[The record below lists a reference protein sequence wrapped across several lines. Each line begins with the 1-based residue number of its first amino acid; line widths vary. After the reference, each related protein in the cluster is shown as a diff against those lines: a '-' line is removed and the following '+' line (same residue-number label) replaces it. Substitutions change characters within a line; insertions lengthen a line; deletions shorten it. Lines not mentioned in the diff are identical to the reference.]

1 MVLIFHSAYS
11 TNYIFLSVYNSFSSY
26 RCIGH
31 SYPVSISKSTVA
43 LLGQRSTNN
52 LKWERKKI
60 MWHECKGTNTKVQ
73 GCLLPLRAY
82 GVETC
87 MFEGYDHR
95 ESRFE
100 RYCKNINGLF
110 TKWIAHDKKQEYLQ
124 LFPQDNWKKLA
135 PRHTKRHSIVNCI
148 ECALSYELRQQESFT
163 GTVFKPTRCITQ
175 QVKEIMEKNATT
187 KLMLSHEKP
196 LGRS

>member
-1 MVLIFHSAYS
+1 
-11 TNYIFLSVYNSFSSY
+11 
-26 RCIGH
+26 
-31 SYPVSISKSTVA
+31 
-43 LLGQRSTNN
+43 
-52 LKWERKKI
+52 
-60 MWHECKGTNTKVQ
+60 
-73 GCLLPLRAY
+73 
-82 GVETC
+82 

-163 GTVFKPTRCITQ
+163 GPVFKPTRCITQ